1 MNDGLLSPNQSG
13 YNLIDIINLA
23 VALGILVAGFLSIF
37 YIFVGGISFILSGG
51 DESKIKQ
58 AVHTIR
64 YAIVGL
70 VVTIFAVTI
79 IAIVGSLF
87 GFNLTQYIQWD
98 RMTELIG
105 DITSRVMSGGSTSVN
120 DFPQLPEP
128 PAPLAN

>member
-1 MNDGLLSPNQSG
+1 MNDGLLNPNESG

-87 GFNLTQYIQWD
+87 GFNLTEYIQWD

-105 DITSRVMSGGSTSVN
+105 DITSRVMSGGTSSTN
-120 DFPQLPEP
+120 DLPP
-128 PAPLAN
+128 PPILPNN

>member
-1 MNDGLLSPNQSG
+1 MNDGLLNPNESG

-64 YAIVGL
+64 FMLLL
-70 VVTIFAVTI
+70 VW
-79 IAIVGSLF
+79 S
-87 GFNLTQYIQWD
+87 
-98 RMTELIG
+98 
-105 DITSRVMSGGSTSVN
+105 
-120 DFPQLPEP
+120 
-128 PAPLAN
+128 